1 MDMEKASGAN
11 VSRFCGQNSHGC
23 ERGARARSTKQKGR
37 IQRFEALRDK
47 KGPVEDGKVEMESI
61 SSRLGRTTI
70 EISDLCKSYG
80 DKVLVRI
87 TPTFS

>member
-1 MDMEKASGAN
+1 M
-11 VSRFCGQNSHGC
+11 Q
-23 ERGARARSTKQKGR
+23 RGARARSTKQKAE
-37 IQRFEALRDK
+37 FSDLRHCGIKRDRM
-47 KGPVEDGKVEMESI
+47 EDGKVEMESI

-80 DKVLVRI
+80 DKALVRI